1 MKKTLSILF
10 LLMVGLIWSQS
21 EFHNFGN
28 LQIHDNGQVGF
39 HVNLQNDGAFNQNLG
54 LAGFYNENN
63 PLSIYGTE
71 IPKFFDMEVEVP
83 NHLFL
88 DINTEVEN
96 SLSFISGDII
106 TPRLNPNISLDFLN
120 DSFYVLESDF
130 QNIDGYSSY
139 NGSNEFIF
147 PIGADNKLRPLITPI
162 QTSNL
167 KYSAAYFNEDP
178 NFPSTFTEGFDTE
191 NFEGILNVISDFEF
205 WDFDGIDETIV
216 TLTWDQSSG
225 INNLVSNLDEL
236 RVVGWHIADE
246 EWKDLGNSDVSGSFL
261 SGQISSF
268 IFNPSEYEVLTF
280 GSLKTSD
287 ELEVYNLI
295 SPNGDGLNDVFVID
309 GITLFDN
316 EVKIF
321 NRWGNKVYEA
331 RNYQNDWNGVANTGR
346 IFGKG
351 ERLPVGTYF
360 YTVELKDENVNF
372 AGWLYINY

>member
-1 MKKTLSILF
+1 MKRIFSILII
-10 LLMVGLIWSQS
+10 MSVGHSWSQS

-28 LQIHDNGQVGF
+28 LQIHDEGQIGF

-54 LAGFYNENN
+54 LAGFYNSTES
-63 PLSIYGTE
+63 LFIYGTE

-83 NHLFL
+83 NHLNL
-88 DINTEVEN
+88 LINTEVEN
-96 SLSFISGDII
+96 SLSYISGDIV
-106 TPRLNPNISLDFLN
+106 TPRLSPSISLDFLG

-130 QNIDGYSSY
+130 QNTDGYASY
-139 NGSNEFIF
+139 DGSNEFSF
-147 PIGADNKLRPLITPI
+147 PIGADNKLRPLITPVR
-162 QTSNL
+162 TSNL
-167 KYSAAYFNEDP
+167 KFSAAYFNEDP
-178 NFPSTFTEGFDTE
+178 NFPSTFTEGFNTN

-205 WDFDGIDETIV
+205 WDFDGSNETIV
-216 TLTWDQSSG
+216 TLTWEQSSG
-225 INNLVSNLDEL
+225 IDDLVSNLDEL
-236 RVVGWHIADE
+236 RVVGWHIADQ
-246 EWKDLGNSDVSGSFL
+246 EWKDLGNSSVSGSFL

-268 IFNPSEYEVLTF
+268 IFNPNEYEVITF

-321 NRWGNKVYEA
+321 NRWGNKVFET
-331 RNYQNDWNGVANTGR
+331 RNYQNDWNGFANTGR

-351 ERLPVGTYF
+351 EALPVGTYF
-360 YTVELKDENVNF
+360 YTVELKDENLNF